1 VTTETFLQKKSEKRG
16 ETEKLKIK
24 RINEWEVSLLPFI
37 QLRLSL
43 CLSKM
48 NTMKNI
54 SLYLPQIN
62 GSITKNNLRYLLKD
76 ICHLGEI
83 ENIEMIEHLYI
94 TPENTCSAFVYFKYW
109 FPTLGNALLQEK
121 LETGTV
127 SIPYAFQIKDA
138 TENGELIVYKNKYN
152 VTPSIS
158 SDEEEELQ
166 ERELM
171 EFIDNQ
177 EEEIY
182 YQEMEDAI
190 ELMGNESFEFVSS
203 DYASRL
209 ETELFLMNR
218 SKTPVPH
225 EQT

>member
-1 VTTETFLQKKSEKRG
+1 M
-16 ETEKLKIK
+16 
-24 RINEWEVSLLPFI
+24 N
-37 QLRLSL
+37 
-43 CLSKM
+43 SK
-48 NTMKNI
+48 KNI

-94 TPENTCSAFVYFKYW
+94 SPENMNSAFVYFKYW
-109 FPTLGNALLQEK
+109 FPTLGNTLLQEK
-121 LETGTV
+121 LESGGTL
-127 SIPYAFQIKDA
+127 SIPYALQINDA
-138 TENGELIVYKNKYN
+138 TENGELIIYKNKYN
-152 VTPSIS
+152 VTPFIS
-158 SDEEEELQ
+158 SDEDDEEEELQ
-166 ERELM
+166 ERINEQEREVM
-171 EFIDNQ
+171 EFIKK

-209 ETELFLMNR
+209 ETELFLIHR
-218 SKTPVPH
+218 SKTPVL
-225 EQT
+225 EQI

>member
-1 VTTETFLQKKSEKRG
+1 
-16 ETEKLKIK
+16 
-24 RINEWEVSLLPFI
+24 
-37 QLRLSL
+37 
-43 CLSKM
+43 
-48 NTMKNI
+48 
-54 SLYLPQIN
+54 
-62 GSITKNNLRYLLKD
+62 
-76 ICHLGEI
+76 
-83 ENIEMIEHLYI
+83 MIEHLYI
-94 TPENTCSAFVYFKYW
+94 TPENTSSVFVYFKYW

-121 LETGTV
+121 LETGPIT
-127 SIPYAFQIKDA
+127 IPYVFQINDA
-138 TENGELIVYKNKYN
+138 TDNGNLIVYKNKYN
-152 VTPSIS
+152 VAPFIS
-158 SDEEEELQ
+158 SDEDDEDEELQ
-166 ERELM
+166 ERINEQEREVM
-171 EFIDNQ
+171 EFIKK